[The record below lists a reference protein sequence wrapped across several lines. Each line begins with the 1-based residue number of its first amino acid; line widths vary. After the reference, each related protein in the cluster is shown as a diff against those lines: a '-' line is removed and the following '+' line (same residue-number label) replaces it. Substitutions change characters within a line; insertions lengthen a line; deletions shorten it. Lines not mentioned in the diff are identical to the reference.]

1 MVPILTKFYY
11 YLVKFYILY
20 LITLIS
26 LPLQSVAMPHYY
38 GETINA
44 LKDGNIPR
52 SKYVF
57 IILLGIWIL
66 IQAFS
71 IGISF
76 VDNYIV
82 PKFHSYIRQFF
93 FEIYLHILIVLQI
106 MLLILLLNLNI
117 HYLKILSYLL

>member
-1 MVPILTKFYY
+1 MSILYDLYVRFLKDNW
-11 YLVKFYILY
+11 KSYILY

-93 FEIYLHILIVLQI
+93 FEFYCELPRERLVL
-106 MLLILLLNLNI
+106 LR
-117 HYLKILSYLL
+117 